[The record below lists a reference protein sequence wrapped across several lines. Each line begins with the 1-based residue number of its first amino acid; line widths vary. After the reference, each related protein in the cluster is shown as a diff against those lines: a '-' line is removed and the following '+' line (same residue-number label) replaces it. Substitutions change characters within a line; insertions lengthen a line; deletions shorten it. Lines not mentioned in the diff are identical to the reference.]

1 LYEEFRF
8 FEESVGFLLA
18 SKPVQY
24 SGGRD
29 AGTAND
35 GFKYT
40 RLHSAKSEQTIST
53 HRGNLI
59 FGT

>member
-1 LYEEFRF
+1 M
-8 FEESVGFLLA
+8 GFLLA

-29 AGTAND
+29 AGTANN

-40 RLHSAKSEQTIST
+40 RLHFAKSEQTIST

-59 FGT
+59 FGM